1 MAPPAPT
8 HYDPW
13 GTPKQGT
20 PPTFGFA
27 GELQEAG
34 SGLVHLRARW
44 YVPGQGT
51 FASRDP
57 FAGFPTQP
65 YSLHPYQYGYSNPVS
80 FLDPSGKYACNGGSL
95 NAGGFIPYVEFCM
108 EQAIR
113 VDQELNV
120 NTGDSV
126 ALKRPLATLI
136 RLFADPALPGGS
148 TKEAQS
154 HSRQFLSPVAERLQ
168 FVLWYTRGERL
179 FSHDRVEFTDVD
191 FAREFQDAHYY
202 VNPDGTRY
210 SSALYS

>member
-1 MAPPAPT
+1 
-8 HYDPW
+8 
-13 GTPKQGT
+13 
-20 PPTFGFA
+20 
-27 GELQEAG
+27 
-34 SGLVHLRARW
+34 
-44 YVPGQGT
+44 
-51 FASRDP
+51 
-57 FAGFPTQP
+57 
-65 YSLHPYQYGYSNPVS
+65 
-80 FLDPSGKYACNGGSL
+80 
-95 NAGGFIPYVEFCM
+95 M

-210 SSALYS
+210 SSNQVNHFLSAVDLGFSSDWLTRDAYKACLIGHEKYRQGSKDEWYQCTIGVTTRELDLFNQAIKADYAGNYADRDCLIEQILPNLPENVFRGNVVLDPR